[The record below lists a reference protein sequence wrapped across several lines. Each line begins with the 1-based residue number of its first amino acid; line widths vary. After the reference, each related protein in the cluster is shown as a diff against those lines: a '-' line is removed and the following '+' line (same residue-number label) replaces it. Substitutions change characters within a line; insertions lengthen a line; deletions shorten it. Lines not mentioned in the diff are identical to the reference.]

1 MAWEM
6 MVMVKIDMEMSH
18 AARFGKTVTKVS
30 KRNIQHSQGSSSQRM
45 IICIPIIHTTSMVYD
60 TFYRL
65 WKILIYLFSKSIY
78 ISCIENWPIR
88 HISKMTVS
96 ISKCHNY
103 LFETLFSICM
113 RIFFCINISYNYS
126 SHIVNNQHSAYYQVP
141 ESYFTIIVFWF
152 IDVKY
157 VLSIFAY
164 LT

>member
-1 MAWEM
+1 MMAM
-6 MVMVKIDMEMSH
+6 GKVDMETPHS
-18 AARFGKTVTKVS
+18 ALFGKTVTKVS

-103 LFETLFSICM
+103 LFETLFSIWM
-113 RIFFCINISYNYS
+113 IIFSASKFLTTTLHILLTFNIKLIIKCQN
-126 SHIVNNQHSAYYQVP
+126 HISP
-141 ESYFTIIVFWF
+141 
-152 IDVKY
+152 
-157 VLSIFAY
+157 LSFFGLLMLNMSCLFLLI
-164 LT
+164 